1 MPPIDP
7 VSGYLG
13 FIGGTV
19 FPVEQNT
26 ASLRKTSKDILNY
39 MTAAQAEP
47 RVHGQVRLSYQL
59 SSALG
64 LAWDSIRTHKLRS
77 FLTLLGVI
85 IGVASVIL
93 VGSAIDGL
101 GLYAEESTAKA
112 FGSESY
118 LVAQVAGAG
127 GMTRKEYQTK
137 LQFNRPI
144 TLEHDRYLQSVNGD
158 TTMYSPYRQNQADTK
173 REGATLEETSILG
186 VSADMADIRDVT
198 VVDGRFFTPTEEMS
212 GLNVAVV
219 GDDVKTNLF
228 PGMDSPLG
236 QTFKIQ
242 GVDFTVVGVVERLG
256 SSFGRSQDNS
266 AYIPITAYN
275 RLFGPGTSIA
285 IFARPRKESGLTM
298 MQSLDLTR
306 VALRNRF
313 HQRPG
318 ETDRFDFITPDAIRG
333 FIDSLLSIVAA
344 VVVPVTLISLVVGGI
359 VIMNIMLVSVTERT
373 REIGIRKAL
382 GARRFDIML
391 QILIEAVI
399 MSFSGGAIGVAIG
412 AIVTVGLTQAF
423 GVTLRVTP
431 FYVLL
436 SVMVSATVGIVSGW
450 YPALKASKLDP
461 IVALRAE

>member
-1 MPPIDP
+1 
-7 VSGYLG
+7 
-13 FIGGTV
+13 
-19 FPVEQNT
+19 
-26 ASLRKTSKDILNY
+26 
-39 MTAAQAEP
+39 MTAAQPQERAY
-47 RVHGQVRLSYQL
+47 GQVRLSYQF

-64 LAWDSIRTHKLRS
+64 LAWDSIRAHKLRS

-101 GLYAEESTAKA
+101 GLYAEQSTAKA

-118 LVAQVAGAG
+118 IVAQMAGP
-127 GMTRKEYQTK
+127 MSRREFLRKQQVNHPMK
-137 LQFNRPI
+137 LA
-144 TLEHDRYLQSVNGD
+144 DVRYLQSVNND
-158 TTMYSPYRQNQADTK
+158 TTMYSPYAQNQSDTK
-173 REGATLEETSILG
+173 REGLTLEETSIFG
-186 VSADMADIRDVT
+186 VSADLAEIRDTT
-198 VVDGRFFTPTEEMS
+198 VVDGRFFTPAEETS
-212 GLNVAVV
+212 GYNVAVV
-219 GDDVKTNLF
+219 GDDVKTTLF
-228 PGMDSPLG
+228 PGVESPVGL
-236 QTFKIQ
+236 TFKIQ
-242 GVDFTVVGVVERLG
+242 NIDFTIVGVLERLG

-275 RLFGPGTSIA
+275 RLYGASASVA
-285 IFARPRKESGLTM
+285 IFGRPRKESGLTM
-298 MQSLDLTR
+298 AQSLDLTR
-306 VALRNRF
+306 VALRNKL
-313 HQRPG
+313 HERPG
-318 ETDRFDFITPDAIRG
+318 EDDRFDFITPDAVRG
-333 FIDSLLSIVAA
+333 FIDSLLSVVAA

-399 MSFSGGAIGVAIG
+399 MAFSGGAMGVLLG
-412 AIVTVGLTQAF
+412 ALVTMVLTQVSGF
-423 GVTLRVTP
+423 TLRVTP

-436 SVMVSATVGIVSGW
+436 SVLVSATVGIVSGW

>member
-1 MPPIDP
+1 
-7 VSGYLG
+7 
-13 FIGGTV
+13 
-19 FPVEQNT
+19 
-26 ASLRKTSKDILNY
+26 
-39 MTAAQAEP
+39 MTAAASGSQTTGGEQ
-47 RVHGQVRLSYQL
+47 RIYGQVRLSYQF

-64 LAWDSIRTHKLRS
+64 LAWDSIRSHKLRS

-118 LVAQVAGAG
+118 VVAQVAGAG
-127 GMTRKEYQTK
+127 GMTRKEYMTK
-137 LQFNRPI
+137 LQFNREI
-144 TLEHDRYLQSVNGD
+144 TLEHVRYLQTMNGD
-158 TTMYSPYRQNQADTK
+158 TTMYSPYRNNVSDTK
-173 REGATLEETSILG
+173 REGITLEETNVLG
-186 VSADMADIRDVT
+186 VSADMAEIRDIN
-198 VVDGRFFTPTEEMS
+198 VVDGRFFTPPEEMNGS
-212 GLNVAVV
+212 PVAVI
-219 GDDVKTNLF
+219 GDDLKTTLF
-228 PGMDSPLG
+228 PGSDSPLG
-236 QTFKIQ
+236 LTFKIQ
-242 GVDFTVVGVVERLG
+242 DIDFTVVGVLERLG
-256 SSFGRSQDNS
+256 SAFGRSQDNQV
-266 AYIPITAYN
+266 YIPVTAYN
-275 RLFGPGTSIA
+275 RLYGPGTSLA
-285 IFARPRKESGLTM
+285 VFARPRKDSGLTM

-318 ETDRFDFITPDAIRG
+318 ENDRFDFVTPDAIRG
-333 FIDSLLSIVAA
+333 FIDNLLSIVAA

-399 MSFSGGAIGVAIG
+399 MSGAGGAIGVALG
-412 AIVTVGLTQAF
+412 AVTTLGLTQAF
-423 GVTLRVTP
+423 GITLRVTP